1 MTVVVERSRA
11 NKNISQAQQR
21 LRRIEPMI
29 TASSP
34 AATCQICQRV
44 DVSSY
49 LIVQHVASIH
59 VPDDVVSSKNIAS
72 CDCMQTKITL
82 SYLRV

>member
-34 AATCQICQRV
+34 APTRQICQRV
-44 DVSSY
+44 DVSSHRY
-49 LIVQHVASIH
+49 RAARRVH

-72 CDCMQTKITL
+72 CGCMQTRTML
-82 SYLRV
+82 GCLRA